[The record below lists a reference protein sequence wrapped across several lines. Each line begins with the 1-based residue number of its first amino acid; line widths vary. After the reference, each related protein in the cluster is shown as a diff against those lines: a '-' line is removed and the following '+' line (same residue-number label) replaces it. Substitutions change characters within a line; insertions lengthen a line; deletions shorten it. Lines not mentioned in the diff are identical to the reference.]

1 MEPGWYKDQLY
12 GMPTKKFYK
21 NTFHLYMSEIYT
33 PIFNLDSYTAENTQI
48 YHVIGNAGFTQM

>member
-1 MEPGWYKDQLY
+1 
-12 GMPTKKFYK
+12 
-21 NTFHLYMSEIYT
+21 MSEIYT